1 MKISYN
7 WLKDYINL
15 NIGPQETADIL
26 TNTGLEVEGIERYES
41 VKGGLNGIIIG
52 EVKSCKKHP
61 NADKLSITTVD
72 IGQDRLLNIVCG
84 APNVKAGQKVPVAI
98 EGTTLYQGDESFKI
112 KKTKIRGEFSE
123 GMICAEDELG
133 LGTSHEG
140 IIVLDDKA
148 KVGTPVRDYF
158 DIETDVVFEIGL
170 TPNRIDG
177 ASHFGAARDLAAY
190 LNQSRKTEW
199 SKPSVKAFRP
209 DNTKNVID
217 VVIENPVACP
227 RYAGVTVSGVN
238 VGDSPNWL
246 QNRLKSIGLV
256 PINNIVDITNFVL
269 YETGQPLHAFDAD
282 KITGK
287 KIIVKTL
294 KDGAIFL
301 TLDEIKRELSDE
313 DLMICNEEE
322 GMCIAGVFGGINSGV
337 TEKTKNIFLE
347 SAYFDPLYI
356 RKTAKRHGLNTD
368 ASFRFER
375 GADPDMTL
383 YALKRAA
390 LLVKE
395 IAGGEIS
402 SDIVDEY
409 PTPIPDFEVNLM
421 YSNLERLAGKKI
433 ISEVIKNI
441 LTSLEIKIINESE
454 EGIKLIVPAYR
465 VDVQR
470 EADVIEEIMR
480 IYGYNNI
487 EINKKVQSTLSYYE
501 KPDKESVINLIS
513 DMLAGNGFNEIM
525 SNSLTP
531 STYYIDSNVFPSEH
545 TVNILNPV
553 SIDLNA
559 LRQTLLYGGLEA
571 IAHNINHKNPN
582 LKFYEFGNCY
592 RFSKSPLENQPLA
605 HYYEEE
611 HLALFLTGYKS
622 FPGWNSAAQ
631 SGSFFYLKSFVDQ
644 ILIRLGLNPDDF
656 LKADSELDF
665 FTEGLHYGLHG
676 SGMVEFGKISAGI
689 LQNFNIKQD
698 VYYADFNW
706 KNILFSIKP
715 HNITFVDL
723 PKYPEVKRDLAL
735 LLDKSIKFDQ
745 VKELARKTE
754 RKLLKSITL
763 FDVFEDEKIGKNK
776 KSYAVSF
783 ILQDENKTLTDH
795 QIDKIMTNLMR
806 AYEKELGAQIR

>member
-7 WLKDYINL
+7 WLKEYINL
-15 NIGPQETADIL
+15 NIGSQETADIL
-26 TNTGLEVEGIERYES
+26 TNTGLEVEGIERCES
-41 VKGGLNGIIIG
+41 VKGGLEGIVIG

-72 IGQDRLLNIVCG
+72 IGKDRLLNIVCG

-199 SKPSVKAFRP
+199 SKPSVKVFRP

-227 RYAGVTVSGVN
+227 RYAGVTVSGVD

-294 KDGAIFL
+294 KDGAIFI

-322 GMCIAGVFGGINSGV
+322 GMCIAGVFGGIDSGV

-375 GADPDMTL
+375 GADPDMTI

-395 IAGGEIS
+395 IAGGKIS

-409 PTPIPDFEVNLM
+409 PTPIPDFKVNLM

-433 ISEVIKNI
+433 NSEVIKNI

-454 EGIKLIVPAYR
+454 ESLKLIVPAYR

-470 EADVIEEIMR
+470 EADVIEEILR

-487 EINKKVQSTLSYYE
+487 EINEKVQSTLSYYE
-501 KPDKESVINLIS
+501 KPDKERVINLIS
-513 DMLAGNGFNEIM
+513 DMLAGNGFNEII

-531 STYYIDSNVFPSEH
+531 STYYIDSSVFPSEH

-571 IAHNINHKNPN
+571 IAYNINHKNPN

-592 RFSKSPLENQPLA
+592 RFSKNHLENQPLA

-631 SGSFFYLKSFVDQ
+631 SGSFFYLKSFVER
-644 ILIRLGLNPDDF
+644 ILIRLGFNPDDF
-656 LKADSELDF
+656 LKADSGLDF
-665 FTEGLHYGLHG
+665 FAEGLQYGLNG
-676 SGMVEFGKISAGI
+676 SGIVEFGKISTGI
-689 LQNFNIKQD
+689 LQNFDVKQD

-706 KNILFSIKP
+706 KNILFSTKP

-735 LLDKSIKFDQ
+735 LLDKSIRFDQ

-783 ILQDENKTLTDH
+783 ILQDKNKTLTDH
-795 QIDKIMTNLMR
+795 QIDEIMTNLMR

>member
-7 WLKDYINL
+7 WLKEYINL
-15 NIGPQETADIL
+15 NIDPQETADIL

-41 VKGGLNGIIIG
+41 VKGGLEGIVIG

-72 IGQDRLLNIVCG
+72 IGQDGLLNIVCG

-98 EGTTLYQGDESFKI
+98 EGTTLYKGDESFKI

-133 LGTSHEG
+133 LGTFHEG

-199 SKPSVKAFRP
+199 SKPSVKTFRP

-217 VVIENPVACP
+217 VVIENPVACS
-227 RYAGVTVSGVN
+227 RYAGVTVSGVD

-246 QNRLKSIGLV
+246 QNRLKSIGLI

-294 KDGAIFL
+294 KDGTIFM
-301 TLDEIKRELSDE
+301 TLDEIKRELSDD
-313 DLMICNEEE
+313 DLMICNQEE

-390 LLVKE
+390 LLIKE
-395 IAGGEIS
+395 IAGGKIS

-409 PTPIPDFEVNLM
+409 PTPIPDFEVNLT

-454 EGIKLIVPAYR
+454 EGLKLIVPAYR

-487 EINKKVQSTLSYYE
+487 EINEKVQSTLSYYE
-501 KPDKESVINLIS
+501 KPDKEKVINLIS
-513 DMLAGNGFNEIM
+513 DMLAGNGFNEII

-531 STYYIDSNVFPSEH
+531 STYYINSSVFPSEH

-553 SIDLNA
+553 SMDLNA

-571 IAHNINHKNPN
+571 IAYNINHKNPN

-592 RFSKSPLENQPLA
+592 RFSKSHFENQPLA

-622 FPGWNSAAQ
+622 FPGWNITAQ
-631 SGSFFYLKSFVDQ
+631 SGSFFYLKSFVKR
-644 ILIRLGLNPDDF
+644 ILIRLGFNPDDF
-656 LKADSELDF
+656 LKADSGLDF

-676 SGMVEFGKISAGI
+676 SGIVEFGKISTGI

-715 HNITFVDL
+715 HKIIYVEL
-723 PKYPEVKRDLAL
+723 PRYPEVKRDLAL
-735 LLDKSIKFDQ
+735 LLDKSVKFDQ

-763 FDVFEDEKIGKNK
+763 FDVFEDEKIGKDK

-795 QIDKIMTNLMR
+795 QINKIMTNLMR

>member
-7 WLKDYINL
+7 WLKEYINL

-41 VKGGLNGIIIG
+41 VKGGLEGIVIG
-52 EVKSCKKHP
+52 EVKSCKEHP

-158 DIETDVVFEIGL
+158 DIEADVVFEIGL

-190 LNQSRKTEW
+190 LNQSMKTGW

-227 RYAGVTVSGVN
+227 RYAGVTVSGVD

-294 KDGAIFL
+294 KDGAIFI

-322 GMCIAGVFGGINSGV
+322 GMCIAGVFGGIDSGV
-337 TEKTKNIFLE
+337 AKKTKNIFLE

-375 GADPDMTL
+375 GADPDMTI

-409 PTPIPDFEVNLM
+409 PTPIPDFKVNLM

-433 ISEVIKNI
+433 NSNVIKNI
-441 LTSLEIKIINESE
+441 LTSLEIKIIKESE
-454 EGIKLIVPAYR
+454 EGLKLIVPAYR

-470 EADVIEEIMR
+470 EADVIEEILR

-487 EINKKVQSTLSYYE
+487 EINEKVQSTLSYYE
-501 KPDKESVINLIS
+501 KPDKERVINQIS
-513 DMLAGNGFNEIM
+513 DMLAGNGFNEII

-531 STYYIDSNVFPSEH
+531 STYYIDSSVFPSEH

-571 IAHNINHKNPN
+571 IAYNINHKNPN

-592 RFSKSPLENQPLA
+592 HFSKSHLENQPLA

-631 SGSFFYLKSFVDQ
+631 SGSFFYLKSFVER
-644 ILIRLGLNPDDF
+644 ILIRLGFNPDVF
-656 LKADSELDF
+656 LKADSGLDF

-676 SGMVEFGKISAGI
+676 SGMVEFGKISTGI
-689 LQNFNIKQD
+689 LLNFNIKQD

-706 KNILFSIKP
+706 KNILFSIKT

-763 FDVFEDEKIGKNK
+763 FDVFEDEKIGKDK

-795 QIDKIMTNLMR
+795 QIDKIMSNLMR

>member
-7 WLKDYINL
+7 WLKEYINL

-41 VKGGLNGIIIG
+41 VKGGLDGIFIG

-98 EGTTLYQGDESFKI
+98 EGTTLFHGDESFKI

-148 KVGTPVRDYF
+148 KVGTPVRNYF

-190 LNQSRKTEW
+190 LNQTRKTGW

-209 DNTKNVID
+209 DNTKNIID

-227 RYAGVTVSGVN
+227 RYAGVTVSGVD
-238 VGDSPNWL
+238 VEDSPNWL

-294 KDGAIFL
+294 KDGAIFI

-322 GMCIAGVFGGINSGV
+322 GMCIAGVFGGIDSGV

-383 YALKRAA
+383 YALKRVA

-409 PTPIPDFEVNLM
+409 PTPIPDFKVNLT

-433 ISEVIKNI
+433 NSEVIKNI

-454 EGIKLIVPAYR
+454 EGLKLIVPAYR

-487 EINKKVQSTLSYYE
+487 DINEKVQSTLSYCE

-531 STYYIDSNVFPSEH
+531 STYYIDSSVFPSEH

-553 SIDLNA
+553 SKDLNA

-571 IAHNINHKNPN
+571 IAYNINHKNPN

-592 RFSKSPLENQPLA
+592 RFSKSPLENQPLV

-631 SGSFFYLKSFVDQ
+631 SGSFFYLKSFVEK

-656 LKADSELDF
+656 VKADSGLDF
-665 FTEGLHYGLHG
+665 FAEGLQYGLNG
-676 SGMVEFGKISAGI
+676 SDIVEFGKISTGI
-689 LQNFNIKQD
+689 LQNFDIKQD

-715 HNITFVDL
+715 HKITYVEL
-723 PKYPEVKRDLAL
+723 PRYPEVKRDLAL
-735 LLDKSIKFDQ
+735 LLDKSVKFDQ

-763 FDVFEDEKIGKNK
+763 FDVFEDEKIGKDK